1 MDTPRRTF
9 FTDSVLVVYGR
20 EAFISERKAAELLAR
35 MLAERTGVR
44 ALAVDDH
51 SYDPEGWQT
60 LILVGHPDRNLVAA
74 ALMASHGVRR
84 PSETRPGPE
93 GYIVQRVG
101 RRDLPTVIIVGSAR
115 GCLYGVGAFLRAVD
129 LSRAAKV
136 GIPYLKLS
144 SGPAFPVRGSEL
156 KFWQEQRA
164 AHCEMGLWSLEQW
177 EEQIAELAL
186 WGINLVR
193 RRLLYSAFDTWLDEQ
208 EWMIE
213 DGPGKIGWEMEKE
226 INRIIH
232 DYGLQVGISY
242 PPNTIATAAARDEWH
257 PGSMWPRLACPSLP
271 AAHDRMLYERL
282 SMFRELE
289 YIDHLFIPSY
299 NVGGCECE
307 NCRPWSRTYLELVN
321 DTARFLHRYH
331 PDARIWISNQGFS
344 TEENEWLWE
353 KLSGEGPEWLQV
365 VEYGP
370 TAYGFL
376 PGGGPAT
383 PARGSASRHYPT
395 MGTLTRSLQEA
406 ARRIP
411 VDYTLVLGPDVTHTF
426 QPQYGL
432 EQIDPALLW
441 LHTYESP
448 FARPMGYHEVFRAT
462 AAASAGVALYS
473 EGLYDDVNKALWA
486 EWTWSPDLSPRGAA
500 LAYAH
505 WWFGEGAAQFVAEAI
520 VLSEANWET
529 PLRGNDQVEQV
540 VLQLDQAEMRIPP
553 HLKEGNWRWTMW
565 RLRGLLDLLVQ
576 QKLTLADET
585 HREVNT
591 LFREALTRP
600 DELSERVRTACKLL
614 DLQRREAK
622 LERLKKEIRDLD
634 NLLHDQIGL
643 HLPAV
648 ANLGMEL
655 TDLSWERRH
664 LKEGLEAYEG
674 GGSGELLAL
683 REAVAYVLDYE
694 DPGPGGF
701 YDDCGHIGRDPHFV
715 SGHRIPGVYGLDS
728 ENRPSANTF
737 AAALGET
744 KDVVFAYQGLNP
756 EIDYRVRLTLVCPEA
771 DPDRAEFSSAPS
783 ADGLSLRMCAVQKL
797 YASGFLVH
805 DDLHLPHRVAKKYTF
820 DVPQQAYS
828 DGRLELRFV
837 RSVAGHIA
845 AVSEIWLTQEQ
856 SRA

>member
-1 MDTPRRTF
+1 MDAQRGTF
-9 FTDSVLVVYGR
+9 YTDSVLVVYGR
-20 EAFISERKAAELLAR
+20 EALTSERKAAELLAR
-35 MLAERTGVR
+35 MLTERAGVR
-44 ALAVDDH
+44 TLAVDD
-51 SYDPEGWQT
+51 SRYDPAGWQT
-60 LILVGHPDRNLVAA
+60 LVLVGHPDRNLVAA

-84 PSETRPGPE
+84 PSESRPDLE

-101 RRDLPTVIIVGSAR
+101 LWQLPTVIVVGSGR

-129 LSRAAKV
+129 LGRAGRV
-136 GIPYLKLS
+136 GIPYLKLAS
-144 SGPAFPVRGSEL
+144 TPAFPVRGSEI

-164 AHCEMGLWSLEQW
+164 ADCEMGLWSLEQW

-193 RRLLYSAFDTWLDEQ
+193 RRLLYSAFDAWLDEQ

-232 DYGLQVGISY
+232 DYGLQVGIGY
-242 PPNTIATAAARDEWH
+242 PPNTIATAATRDEWH
-257 PGSMWPRLACPSLP
+257 PGSVWPRLACPSLP
-271 AAHDRMLYERL
+271 AAHDRILYERL

-289 YIDHLFIPSY
+289 YIDHLFIPSF
-299 NVGGCECE
+299 NVGGCECG

-331 PDARIWISNQGFS
+331 PNAQIWISNQGFS
-344 TEENEWLWE
+344 PEENEWLWE
-353 KLSGEGPEWLQV
+353 KLSGNGPEWLQV
-365 VEYGP
+365 VEHGP

-383 PARGSASRHYPT
+383 VSGGSASRRYPT

-486 EWTWSPDLSPRGAA
+486 GWAWSPDLSPQDAI
-500 LAYAH
+500 LAYVR
-505 WWFGEGAAQFVAEAI
+505 WWFGESAAQFVAEAI
-520 VLSEANWET
+520 TLSEVNWET
-529 PLRGNDQVEQV
+529 PLAGNDQVEQV
-540 VLQLDQAEMRIPP
+540 VRLLDQAEARMPP
-553 HLKEGNWRWTMW
+553 HLKNGNWRWTMW
-565 RLRGLLDLLVQ
+565 RLRGLLDLLAQ
-576 QKLTLADET
+576 QKLALADET
-585 HREVNT
+585 HREVNAR
-591 LFREALTRP
+591 LREALTRP
-600 DELSERVRTACKLL
+600 QELVEGVRTACELL
-614 DLQRREAK
+614 DLQERERK
-622 LERLKKEIRDLD
+622 LGRLKEEIRELD
-634 NLLHDQIGL
+634 GLLHDQIGL

-648 ANLGMEL
+648 ANLDSEL
-655 TDLSWERRH
+655 TDLSWERRQLAH
-664 LKEGLEAYEG
+664 ALEAYAGEG
-674 GGSGELLAL
+674 SQELSELC
-683 REAVAYVLDYE
+683 EAVALVLGYE
-694 DPGPGGF
+694 NPGPGGF

-728 ENRPSANTF
+728 GNRPSANTF

-756 EIDYRVRLTLVCPEA
+756 EVDYQVQLTLVCPEA
-771 DPDRAEFSSAPS
+771 DPDRAEFSPEPR
-783 ADGLSLRMCAVQKL
+783 ADDLSLRMCAVQKL

-805 DDLHLPHRVAKKYTF
+805 DDLHLPHRVAQKYTF

-837 RSVAGHIA
+837 RSAAGHIA
-845 AVSEIWLTQEQ
+845 AVSEIWLIQGQRRT
-856 SRA
+856 